1 MQYLALEKS
10 KLRSGR
16 SIFGSAICVAALS
29 STFILASCVG
39 NSNSQAGLPFKI
51 EAHRLVEEN
60 EGRAVVGYRYTATPI
75 KVHAFFA
82 ADSNY
87 VPVYSISIG
96 NVTTTGRPP
105 KAQGI
110 ANYGG
115 KAAVLAKNEKEVAA
129 HVIYRRANAWK
140 VKFNVTEVSTWDQGF
155 SAKLTLKWGTHQ
167 REEPFDLTVN
177 YRSEMATLTALPV
190 MHPNGVRS
198 FTPRNYSI
206 NGVLFIQKEKDL
218 STHLATVM
226 HNQWKPVKAGQV
238 LDGLMWNW
246 YSKEEF
252 KGSVPFSEET
262 KGISSVGIQ
271 RVDPEHE
278 SGSFFDVK

>member
-1 MQYLALEKS
+1 MGRWPAL
-10 KLRSGR
+10 
-16 SIFGSAICVAALS
+16 C
-29 STFILASCVG
+29 
-39 NSNSQAGLPFKI
+39 
-51 EAHRLVEEN
+51 
-60 EGRAVVGYRYTATPI
+60 ATPL
-75 KVHAFFA
+75 
-82 ADSNY
+82 
-87 VPVYSISIG
+87 
-96 NVTTTGRPP
+96 NVQPP

-110 ANYGG
+110 ANFGG
-115 KAAVLAKNEKEVAA
+115 KAAAIAKNEKEVAA
-129 HVIYRRANAWK
+129 HVIYKRANAWK
-140 VKFNVTEVSTWDQGF
+140 VKFNVREVSTWDQGF
-155 SAKLTLKWGTHQ
+155 SAKLTAKWGTNQ

-190 MHPNGVRS
+190 KHPNGVRS

-226 HNQWKPVKAGQV
+226 HNQWKPVKVGQV

-271 RVDPEHE
+271 RVDHEHE